1 MGRDQ
6 QDDNSDE
13 MTDFK
18 IKEQLED
25 IENDCE

>member
-6 QDDNSDE
+6 QDDSSDE

-18 IKEQLED
+18 IKEQIEEM
-25 IENDCE
+25 ENDCG

>member
-1 MGRDQ
+1 MGRN
-6 QDDNSDE
+6 QDDNGDE

-18 IKEQLED
+18 VKEQLED

>member
-18 IKEQLED
+18 VKEQLED